1 MSLLKKLAG
10 ETVLYGLSSILPRVL
25 SFVIMTPYFTNG
37 KMSTAEYGVFSDLYS
52 TLAMVSIVVTFRMET
67 AFFRY
72 GKDPAQADRA
82 FTTASFFVAALTSLF
97 LLFSLIFI
105 EPIARGLKYEGQTYL
120 IAMVLGIL
128 TFEAF
133 SAVPFARLRFANRP
147 LRFLFLKVLNVLF
160 IIGFTS
166 FFLDICPW
174 LEQKP
179 GWTWLQNLHFH
190 GSPESD
196 AFLANLLASGLTCLQ
211 LLPQFLRVR
220 WQVDWAL
227 LRQMSVYAW
236 PLVIAGVAGTVNQ
249 QIGTPLLKYM
259 SSMSQVGLFNGAS
272 KIAVLLNL
280 FTTAFNYAAEPFFFR
295 NADRGEAKVMYGQVA
310 QAFTLV
316 CSLAIA
322 GILLGL
328 DLVVAARFVGPEFTD
343 GFGIVPIMLLAN
355 LFLGLFY
362 SFSIW
367 YKLAD
372 RTNVGGALA
381 IIGSIISIG
390 LNVWL
395 IPRIGY
401 YAPAWAALAC
411 YAYMAIASY
420 LSGQKHYPIA
430 YPIKRMAL
438 YVSLTVLVYALSQG
452 FRALLIKNGVPAQ
465 LDKLDL
471 LEKWPILTLNL
482 LLLLTLLAAFAY
494 IERNLLKRFLKR
506 SK

>member
-25 SFVIMTPYFTNG
+25 NFVIMTPYFTNG
-37 KMSTAEYGVFSDLYS
+37 KMSTEEFGVFNDLYS

-82 FTTASFFVAALTSLF
+82 FTTSSFLVAALTALF
-97 LLFSLIFI
+97 LVLSLVFI
-105 EPIARGLKYEGQTYL
+105 QPIATGLKYEGQAYL
-120 IAMVLGIL
+120 IAIVLGIL
-128 TFEAF
+128 SFEAL

-160 IIGFTS
+160 IIGFTL

-179 GWTWLQNLHFH
+179 GWAWLQNLHFH

-196 AFLANLLASGLTCLQ
+196 AFLANLIASGLTCLQ
-211 LLPQFLRVR
+211 LLPQFLRVK
-220 WQVDWAL
+220 WQIDWPL
-227 LRQMSVYAW
+227 LRQMTLYAW

-249 QIGTPLLKYM
+249 QIGTPLLKYL

-295 NADRGEAKVMYGQVA
+295 NADRGDAKAMYGQVA

-316 CSLAIA
+316 SCLAIG

-328 DLVVAARFVGPEFTD
+328 DLVVAARFVGPEFTK

-372 RTNVGGALA
+372 RTNVGGTLA
-381 IIGSIISIG
+381 IIGSLISIG

-395 IPRIGY
+395 IPQIGY

-411 YAYMAIASY
+411 YAYMAVASY

-430 YPIKRMAL
+430 YPIKRMAW
-438 YVSLTVLVYALSQG
+438 YMGLTAIAYTLSQVVRN
-452 FRALLIKNGVPAQ
+452 FLIKNGIPAQ
-465 LDKLDL
+465 LDQLNL
-471 LEKWPILTLNL
+471 LEKWPILAVNL
-482 LLLLTLLAAFAY
+482 LLLIALLAALAY

>member
-25 SFVIMTPYFTNG
+25 NFVIMTPYFTNG
-37 KMSTAEYGVFSDLYS
+37 KMSTEEYGVFSDLYA
-52 TLAMVSIVVTFRMET
+52 TLAMISIVITFRMET

-72 GKDPAQADRA
+72 GKDPNQADRA
-82 FTTASFFVAALTSLF
+82 FTTASLLVAALTAIF
-97 LLFSLIFI
+97 LLLSLVFI
-105 EPIARGLKYEGQTYL
+105 QPIAIGLKYEGQAYL
-120 IAMVLGIL
+120 IAIVLGIL
-128 TFEAF
+128 SFEAL

-160 IIGFTS
+160 IIGFTL

-179 GWTWLQNLHFH
+179 AWAWLQNLHFQ

-196 AFLANLLASGLTCLQ
+196 AFLANLLASALTCIQ
-211 LLPQFLRVR
+211 LLPQFLRVK
-220 WQVDWAL
+220 WQIDWAL
-227 LRQMSVYAW
+227 LRQMSLYAW

-295 NADRGEAKVMYGQVA
+295 NADRGDARHLYGQVA

-316 CSLAIA
+316 CCVAIG

-328 DLVVAARFVGPEFTD
+328 DLVVAARFVGPAFTE

-372 RTNVGGALA
+372 RTHVGGTLA
-381 IIGSIISIG
+381 IVGSIISIG

-395 IPRIGY
+395 IPKIGY

-411 YAYMAIASY
+411 YGYMAIASY
-420 LSGQKHYPIA
+420 WSGRKHYPIA
-430 YPIKRMAL
+430 YPIKRMAW
-438 YVSLTVLVYALSQG
+438 YVGLTAMAYAISQLVRS
-452 FRALLIKNGVPAQ
+452 FLIKNGLPAQ
-465 LDKLDL
+465 LDQLNL
-471 LEKWPILTLNL
+471 LTKWPILVINVL
-482 LLLLTLLAAFAY
+482 LLIALLGALAY
-494 IERNLLKRFLKR
+494 TERSLLKRFLKR